1 MVPTKR
7 FGYFVA
13 GFTMY
18 APAAGPTSL
27 PNPPAI
33 PSAENP
39 LAIDLS
45 KEKGVDISGYAGCV
59 LRTLW
64 RQCLSTNVEMHFS
77 YLRILV
83 C

>member
-45 KEKGVDISGYAGCV
+45 KREGRGHKRIRRLCAQNPLAAVFEH
-59 LRTLW
+59 
-64 RQCLSTNVEMHFS
+64 QC
-77 YLRILV
+77 
-83 C
+83 